1 MSNMMPMGGGLED
14 DWRSDAFRQSMI
26 RKLEEAIK
34 VKGSLL
40 FFSLLNLYDETI
52 RHLSGPW

>member
-34 VKGSLL
+34 VKG
-40 FFSLLNLYDETI
+40 
-52 RHLSGPW
+52 P